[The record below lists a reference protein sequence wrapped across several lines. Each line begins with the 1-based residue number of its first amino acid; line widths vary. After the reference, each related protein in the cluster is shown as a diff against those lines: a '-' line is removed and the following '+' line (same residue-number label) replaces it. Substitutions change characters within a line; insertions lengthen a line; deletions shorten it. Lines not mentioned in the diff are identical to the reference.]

1 MTSPKNESVSKARAQ
16 ADSAIEG
23 VRTPLLAALGAG
35 NLASQAVLDALTN
48 ARTRVGEGPAGAK
61 RTIEDA
67 RKAATDFRSQV
78 DVAAVRE
85 KLDPAEVRK
94 LVEDY
99 TEAAR
104 KLYEKLAETG
114 EEALGSIL
122 ETSQLRKAIEQ
133 LQEAIET
140 AQTRIEDATTDARER
155 VDSVLTRVE
164 GLPVVGKVAKRG
176 KETTSKAA
184 STAKKA
190 TGTAATK
197 ASSTAKK
204 ASTTAKKTASSSTA
218 KKPST
223 TAKKT
228 TSSTAA
234 KKPST
239 PKTSSAAR
247 KTTTARASAAKK
259 PATTRKSTTTPK
271 SNN

>member
-1 MTSPKNESVSKARAQ
+1 MTAPKNESVSKARAQ
-16 ADSAIEG
+16 ADAAIEG

-94 LVEDY
+94 LVDDY

-176 KETTSKAA
+176 KESTSKAA
-184 STAKKA
+184 SSAKKA
-190 TGTAATK
+190 TGSAASK

-204 ASTTAKKTASSSTA
+204 ASTTARKTASSTT
-218 KKPST
+218 KKPAS

-228 TSSTAA
+228 TSSTGA
-234 KKPST
+234 KKTTT

-259 PATTRKSTTTPK
+259 PATTRKSSTTPK
-271 SNN
+271 SSN